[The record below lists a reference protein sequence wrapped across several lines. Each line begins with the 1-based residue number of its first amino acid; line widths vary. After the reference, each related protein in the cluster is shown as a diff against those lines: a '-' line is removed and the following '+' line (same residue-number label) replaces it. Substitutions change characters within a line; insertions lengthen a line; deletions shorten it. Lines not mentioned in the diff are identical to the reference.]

1 MDKPLISI
9 VIPFYNNETTLL
21 DAIKSVFAQTYQNW
35 ELILLN
41 DGSVDTSLKIAKSI
55 NDQKVRVVSDGINK
69 GLVFRLNQA
78 PTIAKGNYIARMD
91 ADDLMHPERISKQMD
106 VFLSDDLVDL
116 VDTGTYSISEKGEPE
131 GKRGM
136 GPIKYNP
143 KEILGKAML
152 LHASVVGKKEWYLKN
167 KYNAN
172 YVRGED
178 CELWIRT
185 YKFSKFR
192 RIKEPL
198 YIVRE
203 GKINIAN
210 YIRAIKTIRKIIY
223 TYGGDILSKNE
234 LKKEIIKTYFKAFIY
249 RLFGMFNLQGSLT
262 KRRNEELDLKEKNK
276 LKGIIENIKSINL
289 PM

>member
-21 DAIKSVFAQTYQNW
+21 DAIKSVFAQSYQNW

-55 NDQKVRVVSDGINK
+55 NDQRVRVVSDGINK

-78 PTIAKGNYIARMD
+78 PTIAKGSYIARMD

-106 VFLSDDLVDL
+106 IFLSDDLVDL

-136 GPIKYNP
+136 GPIKNNP
-143 KEILGKAML
+143 KDILGKAML

-185 YKFSKFR
+185 YKFSKFER
-192 RIKEPL
+192 VQEAL

-210 YIRAIKTIRKIIY
+210 YIRAIKTVRKIIY
-223 TYGGDILSKNE
+223 TYGGSILSKNE
-234 LKKEIIKTYFKAFIY
+234 LKREIIKTYFKAFIY
-249 RLFGMFNLQGSLT
+249 RFFGILNLQGSLT
-262 KRRNEELDLKEKNK
+262 KKRNQKLDLKEKNK
-276 LKGIIENIKSINL
+276 LREIIEDIKNISI
-289 PM
+289 PI